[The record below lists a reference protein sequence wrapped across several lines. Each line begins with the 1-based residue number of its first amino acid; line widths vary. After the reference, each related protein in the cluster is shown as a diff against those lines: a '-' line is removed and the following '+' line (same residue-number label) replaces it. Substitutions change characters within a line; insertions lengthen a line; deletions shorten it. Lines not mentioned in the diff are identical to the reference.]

1 MATGLKVNTA
11 KPTMGT
17 SVCDLYGIS
26 FANADGFI
34 WEVINQDGVMIVR
47 GTKLA
52 STITTSTYN
61 AFPAGSM
68 LVEAST
74 GKIYIK
80 SDATTGWTTHTPE
93 A

>member
-1 MATGLKVNTA
+1 MATGRKVNTA

-26 FANADGFI
+26 YANATGWI
-34 WEVINQDGVMIVR
+34 WEVINQDGSMLVR

-52 STITTSTYN
+52 STITSSTYN
-61 AFPAGSM
+61 VFPTGSV
-68 LVEAST
+68 LIEAST
-74 GKIYIK
+74 GKIYVK
-80 SDATTGWTTHTPE
+80 KDATTWTVHTPE

>member
-1 MATGLKVNTA
+1 
-11 KPTMGT
+11 
-17 SVCDLYGIS
+17 
-26 FANADGFI
+26 
-34 WEVINQDGVMIVR
+34 MIVR

-52 STITTSTYN
+52 STITASTYN

-80 SDATTGWTTHTPE
+80 SNATTGWTTHTPE

>member
-1 MATGLKVNTA
+1 MATGRKVNTA

-52 STITTSTYN
+52 STITTTSYN
-61 AFPAGSM
+61 NLPTGSV

-74 GKIYIK
+74 GKIYVKK
-80 SDATTGWTTHTPE
+80 SANTWQTHTG

>member
-26 FANADGFI
+26 YANATGFI
-34 WEVINQDGVMIVR
+34 WEVLNQDGNTIVR

-52 STITTSTYN
+52 STITSSTYN
-61 AFPAGSM
+61 ALPAGSV
-68 LVEAST
+68 LIEAST
-74 GKIYIK
+74 GKIYVK
-80 SDATTGWTTHTPE
+80 KDATTWTTHTPE
-93 A
+93 S